1 MRHVAEQ
8 QETSRIKPLTEPVL
22 LILVSLASKPQH
34 GYALMRDICDLSQGR
49 VEVTTGTLY
58 GALRRLLEDGWI
70 ERFDQED
77 TSREKQAYRLT
88 ATGRRHLEMELDR
101 MKQVT
106 RIAAARLRQSP
117 NMLLRRA
124 YSMGLILYPADFRA
138 QFGAEMVTVFEQ
150 AMAQHC
156 GRGRTYVLLF
166 FVKEMLGLLA
176 GAARE
181 RVFHDEAIRA
191 HDDLPVPK
199 GTWRLY
205 RGGSS
210 TPLPTT
216 NSPTLVI
223 TTSRTERHAP
233 YSLSCVRS
241 RVDDVWVTPL
251 IRGQLT
257 PELSAGAVLDSGL
270 HFAYHEFTKALG
282 AVSPFCTRRR
292 LSYQPRDRLRAMQG
306 PGNGIIA
313 EVPY

>member
-8 QETSRIKPLTEPVL
+8 QSTSRIKPLTEPVL

-34 GYALMRDICDLSQGR
+34 GYALMRDIGDLSQGR

-88 ATGRRHLEMELDR
+88 AIGRRHLEMELDR

-106 RIAAARLRQSP
+106 RIAAARLRQRP

-124 YSMGLILYPADFRA
+124 YSVGLVLYPADFRA

-150 AMAQHC
+150 AATQRR
-156 GRGRTYVLLF
+156 GRGGTCVLLF

-181 RVFHDEAIRA
+181 RVFHDDAIRT
-191 HDDLPVPK
+191 HDDLSFPSDVA
-199 GTWRLY
+199 G
-205 RGGSS
+205 
-210 TPLPTT
+210 
-216 NSPTLVI
+216 
-223 TTSRTERHAP
+223 TERYLEIVSRRLIHA
-233 YSLSCVRS
+233 
-241 RVDDVWVTPL
+241 
-251 IRGQLT
+251 I
-257 PELSAGAVLDSGL
+257 AN
-270 HFAYHEFTKALG
+270 HEFTNARYYDQQDRKARALL
-282 AVSPFCTRRR
+282 AE
-292 LSYQPRDRLRAMQG
+292 LRAR
-306 PGNGIIA
+306 PS
-313 EVPY
+313 